1 MENYCDV
8 LQDMD
13 FSKLYLKKQLIFFRL
28 VDGVA
33 NHYLK
38 SHGPMRNSEQP
49 VFFHCRQK
57 CGQPALS
64 SSFDGPKPDDFTE
77 DVWRRFSQLYASP
90 ADIELFPG
98 GMAEGPVGGGIL
110 GPTFTCLIGT
120 QFANL
125 KKGDRSCNL

>member
-1 MENYCDV
+1 
-8 LQDMD
+8 
-13 FSKLYLKKQLIFFRL
+13 
-28 VDGVA
+28 
-33 NHYLK
+33 
-38 SHGPMRNSEQP
+38 MRNSEQP

-90 ADIELFPG
+90 ADIELFPE

-125 KKGDRSCNL
+125 KKGDRYTVICKIHILGLHLQNFEDFKTQVVMTTFSVVVQIQSV